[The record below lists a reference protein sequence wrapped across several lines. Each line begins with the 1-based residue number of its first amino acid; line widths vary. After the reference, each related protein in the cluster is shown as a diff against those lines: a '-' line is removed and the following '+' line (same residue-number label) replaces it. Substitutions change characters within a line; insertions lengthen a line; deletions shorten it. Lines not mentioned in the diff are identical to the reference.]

1 MGMIVMEKNVKISM
15 LCNIYGKLL
24 TEKQLAILEDYYDND
39 LSLSEIAE
47 NQNIT
52 RQAVRDIIKKG
63 ETKLFELEEKLEIM
77 KRMFK
82 QEEKIAI
89 ILSELT
95 KIQEKSTDKQ
105 IAKILTHVKQELNC
119 LVEEGFRWRS
129 KVYLQDYK
137 PLQENLVVKQ
147 E

>member
-1 MGMIVMEKNVKISM
+1 MKNGNGNMEKNVKVSM
-15 LCNIYGKLL
+15 LCSIYGKLL

-105 IAKILTHVKQELNC
+105 IAEILTHVKQELNC
-119 LVEEGFRWRS
+119 LV
-129 KVYLQDYK
+129 
-137 PLQENLVVKQ
+137 
-147 E
+147 